1 MAKKKAERKAKAE
14 AKPEARA
21 IPKGSP
27 FGEASRVEL
36 LESHLRQFG
45 DINATNAWRFV
56 YEELLWFDKS
66 TGLVHLYESDKV
78 RPGRSSW
85 YARSIALTDR
95 LCDLFGADRTG
106 LKNRIDRL
114 FLACLERLVESHQA
128 GDGRSQA
135 IAAVAETGE
144 QTGLPPGVVEEAK
157 EAAKHVQR
165 EDEFVPYAELLAEV
179 TELLISRAGMSEAA
193 AAGLAREI
201 VDRARFHL
209 TFGSNRQNVLGEG
222 FEDLLK
228 LLAVR
233 VAGVPPEKIV
243 LRRKANELPGFQG
256 KLEQARR
263 IESPDIVIVDGG
275 QTAFLSTVKW
285 SLRHDRQKQLS
296 DELVCYAQL
305 LSQDRFPEYV
315 LVTNEYDPGRLKNS
329 SNLSSRGKT
338 VDRIYHINPD
348 LLVEVL
354 SDVPSSADEVQQLI
368 DADRLRS
375 LEAFLNDLG
384 RWRPAS

>member
-1 MAKKKAERKAKAE
+1 MAKKKTKAKA
-14 AKPEARA
+14 
-21 IPKGSP
+21 KGSP

-36 LESHLRQFG
+36 LENHIQQFG
-45 DINATNAWRFV
+45 DINAANAWRLV

-78 RPGRSSW
+78 RSGRSSW
-85 YARSIALTDR
+85 YARSIAFTDR
-95 LCDLFGADRTG
+95 LCQLFEVDRDG
-106 LKNRIDRL
+106 LKSRIDRL
-114 FLACLERLVESHQA
+114 FLACLERLVESQQA
-128 GDGRSQA
+128 ASGQGEA
-135 IAAVAETGE
+135 IVAVAEVGE
-144 QTGLPPGVVEEAK
+144 QIGLAPEVVEEAK
-157 EAAKHVQR
+157 EAAIEVER
-165 EDEFVPYAELLAEV
+165 DEDFVPYAELVVEV
-179 TELLISRAGMSEAA
+179 TELLISRAQMSETS

-233 VAGVPPEKIV
+233 VAGVPPERIV
-243 LRRKANELPGFQG
+243 LRRKADELPGFQG
-256 KLEQARR
+256 TLEQPRR
-263 IESPDIVIVDGG
+263 IESPDMVIIKGG
-275 QTAFLSTVKW
+275 ETAFLSTVKW

-296 DELVCYAQL
+296 DELDCYVQL
-305 LSQDRFPEYV
+305 LSQARFPEYV

-354 SDVPSSADEVQQLI
+354 SDVPSSAAEVRELI
-368 DADRLRS
+368 DTDRLRS
-375 LEAFLNDLG
+375 LEAFLSDLG
-384 RWRPAS
+384 RWQSE